1 MLDTILDVVTGAG
14 LIVGCLMSLGA
25 AVGIIRFPD
34 VLSRLHPGAKPQVFG
49 LFLLLLGLALASRT
63 WNLVPALILAWTL
76 QMLATPVSSHMV
88 GRSGFRN
95 RHFAASS
102 LTVNELAD
110 LVEKMEREEEQEEA
124 PEGAADA
131 PRDVGPTDA
140 GLDQEG
146 QGPGSQSSDG
156 PARSEG

>member
-1 MLDTILDVVTGAG
+1 MLDTVLNILTGAC

-25 AVGIIRFPD
+25 ALGIMRFSD

-49 LFLLLLGLALASRT
+49 LFLLLLGMGIAARS
-63 WNLVPALILAWTL
+63 WSLVPALILAWTL

-110 LVEKMEREEEQEEA
+110 LVEQMNREEEQEQAPAEAA
-124 PEGAADA
+124 PEPREVDAD
-131 PRDVGPTDA
+131 TA
-140 GLDQEG
+140 GLDKPDEQE
-146 QGPGSQSSDG
+146 PRQS
-156 PARSEG
+156 

>member
-1 MLDTILDVVTGAG
+1 MLDTILDVVTGAC

-49 LFLLLLGLALASRT
+49 LFLLLLGLGLAART

-76 QMLATPVSSHMV
+76 QMLATPVASHMV

-102 LTVNELAD
+102 LTYNELAD

-124 PEGAADA
+124 PEGAAET
-131 PRDVGPTDA
+131 PRDVGPEEA
-140 GLDQEG
+140 GLDREG
-146 QGPGSQSSDG
+146 SAAGEQSSDG
-156 PARSEG
+156 SPGREG